1 MKKTL
6 LAAALIA
13 GFAGVAKAETS
24 VILYGIVD
32 TGVAYEEYK
41 TRDANGNSL
50 KSTRTG
56 LKDGGLSGNR
66 WGLKGSEDLGDG
78 LRANFRLESGF
89 NLSNGSSAQ
98 GGRLFGRW
106 ATVGVS
112 GDSWGSLDFGRQDNV
127 ASRFF
132 VDAYGT
138 GNWDTGAVQAFGGGV
153 DGLRLDNSVV
163 YVTPSFEGFQAAVG
177 YTFKHDGTQDW
188 KVKGEKDQNSSGWTA
203 GLRYANGPIELAGT
217 YDNIRLGTEGTSST
231 AFTTLPVFDNAGTE
245 IGSVNVPGATTTTY
259 NKFKRAS
266 SYTVSGAYDF
276 EVVKLSLAFGQSFDG
291 YYFLTSDNDLGG
303 SGYAKKYDVN
313 SYAVSL
319 SAPVGDGT
327 LAGTYNLAQP
337 RKLAKTD
344 LHVDANGDAIKSKKQ
359 HNFGLAYT
367 YPISKRTTVYAIGGY
382 TKNVDFSDNGKRTV
396 AGVGVRH
403 AF

>member
-32 TGVAYEEYK
+32 TGVAYEQVK
-41 TRDANGNSL
+41 ARDSVTGEKL
-50 KSTRTG
+50 KATRTG

-89 NLSNGSSAQ
+89 NLSNGHQAQ
-98 GGRLFGRW
+98 DGRLFGRW

-138 GNWDTGAVQAFGGGV
+138 GKWDTGAVRAFGGGV
-153 DGLRLDNSVV
+153 DGLRLDNAVV
-163 YVTPSFEGFQAAVG
+163 YATPSFEGFQAAVG

-188 KVKGEKDQNSSGWTA
+188 KLKGEKDQNSTGWTA
-203 GLRYANGPIELAGT
+203 GLRYANGPIEVAGT
-217 YDNIRLGTEGTSST
+217 YDNIRLGSAGRT
-231 AFTTLPVFDNAGTE
+231 AIIDSNTGAV
-245 IGSVNVPGATTTTY
+245 IGHTPYTQ
-259 NKFKRAS
+259 FKRAS

-291 YYFLTSDNDLGG
+291 YYFLTSDYDLTS
-303 SGYAKKYDVN
+303 SGYKKKYDVN

-319 SAPVGDGT
+319 SAPVGNGT

-344 LHVDANGDAIKSKKQ
+344 LYVDANGNAIKSKKQ
-359 HNFGLAYT
+359 HSFGLSYD
-367 YPISKRTTVYAIGGY
+367 YPLSKRTTVYAIGGY
-382 TKNVDFSDNGKRTV
+382 TKHVNFSDNGKRTV

>member
-32 TGVAYEEYK
+32 TGVAYEQVKVRSSTGEK
-41 TRDANGNSL
+41 L

-89 NLSNGSSAQ
+89 NLSDGRSAQ
-98 GGRLFGRW
+98 DSRLFGRW
-106 ATVGVS
+106 ATIGLS

-138 GNWDTGAVQAFGGGV
+138 GKWDTGAVRAFGGGV
-153 DGLRLDNSVV
+153 DGLRLDNAVV
-163 YVTPSFEGFQAAVG
+163 YATPSFEGFQAAVG

-188 KVKGEKDQNSSGWTA
+188 KQKGEKNQNSNGWTA
-203 GLRYANGPIELAGT
+203 GLRYANGPIEVAGT
-217 YDNIRLGTEGTSST
+217 YDNIRLGSSG
-231 AFTTLPVFDNAGTE
+231 N
-245 IGSVNVPGATTTTY
+245 PGNYTQ
-259 NKFKRAS
+259 FKRAS

-291 YYFLTSDNDLGG
+291 YYFLTSDYNLTP

-319 SAPVGDGT
+319 SAPVGNGT

-344 LHVDANGDAIKSKKQ
+344 LYVDANGNAIKSKKQ
-359 HNFGLAYT
+359 HSFGLSYD
-367 YPISKRTTVYAIGGY
+367 YPLSKRTTVYAIGGY
-382 TKNVDFSDNGKRTV
+382 TKHVDFSDSGKRTV